1 MSKFMFVI
9 QIVLSSAI
17 FGFGLVL
24 AIFGNLTIGL
34 ISCGGGA
41 LLYHLTIEEYR
52 NQPRQ
57 W

>member
-1 MSKFMFVI
+1 MSKFMLI
-9 QIVLSSAI
+9 TQIVLSVAI

-41 LLYHLTIEEYR
+41 LLYHLTITEYR

>member
-34 ISCGGGA
+34 IGCGGGA